1 MRCLTPPNCRL
12 PHLHVNK
19 RVEPFIFVASV
30 ILNVVVSPRMKK
42 TTKIVMKINDDN
54 ENHHLWNNRGIWWC
68 HVTVHKPDATSERM
82 RFSLKT
88 KDVEK
93 ARERRDRIFKK
104 IAEIYDIAA

>member
-1 MRCLTPPNCRL
+1 
-12 PHLHVNK
+12 
-19 RVEPFIFVASV
+19 
-30 ILNVVVSPRMKK
+30 
-42 TTKIVMKINDDN
+42 
-54 ENHHLWNNRGIWWC
+54 
-68 HVTVHKPDATSERM
+68 VTIHKADATSERM

>member
-1 MRCLTPPNCRL
+1 MGNDKKQNVCGCGFLIATLRYI
-12 PHLHVNK
+12 
-19 RVEPFIFVASV
+19 FIASV
-30 ILNVVVSPRMKK
+30 IQIAIELSGMKR

-88 KDVEK
+88 KDVDK

>member
-1 MRCLTPPNCRL
+1 VKCNIAQ
-12 PHLHVNK
+12 HDS
-19 RVEPFIFVASV
+19 FVLKTGSV
-30 ILNVVVSPRMKK
+30 LFFVFFDCGCHTEVVKNFCMKK
-42 TTKIVMKINDDN
+42 TSKVVMKINDGN

-68 HVTVHKPDATSERM
+68 HVTIHKSDATSERM

-104 IAEIYDIAA
+104 IAEVYDIAA

>member
-1 MRCLTPPNCRL
+1 MIYESRTGHFFVFLIAA
-12 PHLHVNK
+12 K
-19 RVEPFIFVASV
+19 RGKGYGIFG
-30 ILNVVVSPRMKK
+30 MKK
-42 TTKIVMKINDDN
+42 TSKVVMKINDDN

-68 HVTVHKPDATSERM
+68 HVTIHKSDATSERM

-104 IAEIYDIAA
+104 IAEVYDIAA